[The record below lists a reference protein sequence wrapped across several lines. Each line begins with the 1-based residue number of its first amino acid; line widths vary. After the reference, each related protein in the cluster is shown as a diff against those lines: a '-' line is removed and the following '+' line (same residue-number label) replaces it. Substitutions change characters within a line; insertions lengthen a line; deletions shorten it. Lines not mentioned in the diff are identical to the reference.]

1 MKKENIQ
8 SRNRKLSAKA
18 RKKHSSFP
26 MNHQYPPGVNPA
38 THAASL
44 DMLKPLEK
52 MYGYNAMGMAAAAGM
67 SGMSGMG
74 GMAAAASAAV
84 SPYASYAT
92 LGHAQQSAAAGV
104 SMSMAAAHAAHNSAH
119 AAAQAAAQFGSAA
132 AGMHHMTAGSFA
144 PSSFGGMVSCNRYT
158 AYTEIDTHYILRLKN
173 ITINKLC

>member
-26 MNHQYPPGVNPA
+26 MNHHHPGVNPA
-38 THAASL
+38 AASI

-52 MYGYNAMGMAAAAGM
+52 MYGYGAMGMAAAAGM
-67 SGMSGMG
+67 PGMGGMSGMG
-74 GMAAAASAAV
+74 GMAAAASAV

-132 AGMHHMTAGSFA
+132 AGMHHMAAAGSFA
-144 PSSFGGMVSCNRYT
+144 PTSFGGMVSFFFCT
-158 AYTEIDTHYILRLKN
+158 SSSALFEF
-173 ITINKLC
+173 